1 MRSILALDG
10 VDFSKYAGVIAYFRK
25 TYIKTGVFDV
35 ILSDIVGE
43 AFDIRSDSDYDDYY
57 VIAKEEVEQQIQNA
71 TLFYNTI
78 KNYVNTRIQQDV

>member
-10 VDFSKYAGVIAYFRK
+10 VDFSKHAGVIAYFRK
-25 TYIKTGVFDV
+25 THIKTGVFDV